1 MRANR
6 LKFSRSIL
14 DFALDDAKRLEQVVG
29 QADKRKLDV
38 YLTSVRELEQR
49 VQRKSQDESTSTK
62 KMTKPDGIPDS
73 YRDNL
78 RLLADLL
85 VMAFQVD
92 ATRISTLV
100 FANEGSNRS
109 YDLFGVPEGH
119 HSLSHHRNDPESRK
133 RLRKLTAFTLS
144 SWRISSSG

>member
-1 MRANR
+1 M
-6 LKFSRSIL
+6 
-14 DFALDDAKRLEQVVG
+14 
-29 QADKRKLDV
+29 
-38 YLTSVRELEQR
+38 
-49 VQRKSQDESTSTK
+49 
-62 KMTKPDGIPDS
+62 
-73 YRDNL
+73 
-78 RLLADLL
+78 LLADLL

-109 YDLFGVPEGH
+109 YDFIGVPEGH
-119 HSLSHHRNDPESRK
+119 HSLSIIETILKSRK